1 LAIRRHLKL
10 EIELRKQILKPEVLK
25 NRLDIINKSHARSV
39 EYGIEKGMIFPK
51 RILRLEELENKINK
65 NRKLLNIASRFMV
78 TLYEFLKGSGFFI
91 ILLDNECCILK
102 ILGDED
108 VVEEALSL
116 KMVVGSYMS
125 ENSVGS
131 NAMGI
136 AIKEHAPIQISEK
149 EHFITAYQRWTCSA
163 APIHDV
169 DGNIIGLLNLTG
181 GMENVQKHTLGLI
194 VSAVKCIENQIN
206 VEYINN
212 RLLETYQYM
221 NRIVDSIYLGI
232 YMINKHG
239 ILKTINKEACSIL
252 RIKEEDIVGKKVDT
266 ILPDWINI
274 FEKIVNGNVYNNFEV
289 TLSNETTKT
298 RYNVSAN
305 PIEVDNEVTGMV
317 IVFTAIKEVIKSAN
331 KYISG
336 KAVYNFEDIIGDSKE
351 IKKVIEDAKAVS
363 SSPSTVLIQ
372 GESGTGKELLAQS
385 IHNYGDRS
393 NKTFIAINCG
403 AISKNL
409 IESELFGY
417 EEGSFTGARRG
428 GCAGKF
434 ELSSGG
440 TLFLDEIGEM
450 PLDMQVSLLR
460 VLQEGYITRVGGDK
474 IIPVDVRII
483 AATYKDLKKEVEK
496 GRFRE
501 DLFYRLSVIPIKIP
515 PLRERKGDLPILID
529 YLLKIKANKL
539 NKRLTIMSASIYEKM
554 INYNWPGNIR
564 ELENCIENIV
574 NLNGESTK
582 VFHDGEKNND
592 LNKDNLNKILNIEN
606 KRIYTLA
613 ELEKNEIIKAMNQ
626 EECNMTIIAKKLG
639 ITRATLYSKIKRYN
653 ITR

>member
-1 LAIRRHLKL
+1 M
-10 EIELRKQILKPEVLK
+10 
-25 NRLDIINKSHARSV
+25 
-39 EYGIEKGMIFPK
+39 EYGIEKGTIFPQK
-51 RILRLEELENKINK
+51 ILKLEGLKDNINK
-65 NRKLLNIASRFMV
+65 NRKLLNVASRFMV

-91 ILLDNECCILK
+91 VLLDNECCILK
-102 ILGDED
+102 IIGDED
-108 VVEEALSL
+108 VVEEALGL
-116 KMVVGSYMS
+116 NMVVGAYMS
-125 ENSVGS
+125 ENSIGTT
-131 NAMGI
+131 AMGI
-136 AIKEHAPIQISEK
+136 AIKEQNPIQISEK
-149 EHFITAYQRWTCSA
+149 EHFIAAYQRWTCSA

-169 DGNIIGLLNLTG
+169 DGTIIGLLNLTG
-181 GMENVQKHTLGLI
+181 GREKVQKHTLGLI

-221 NRIVDSIYLGI
+221 NTVVDSIYLGI
-232 YMINKHG
+232 YVINKDG

-252 RIKEEDIVGKKVDT
+252 RIKEEDIIGKKVDT

-274 FEKIVNGNVYNNFEV
+274 FEKIIKGNVYNNIEV

-305 PIEVDNEVTGMV
+305 PIEIDNEVKGLV
-317 IVFTAIKEVIKSAN
+317 VVFTAIKKVIKSVN
-331 KYISG
+331 KYSSG
-336 KAVYNFEDIIGDSKE
+336 RAIYNFEDIVGDSLE
-351 IKKVIEDAKAVS
+351 IKKVIEYAKIIS

-450 PLDMQVSLLR
+450 PLDMQVNLLR

-501 DLFYRLSVIPIKIP
+501 DLYYRLSVIPIKIP
-515 PLRERKGDLPILID
+515 SLIERKGDLPILID
-529 YLLKIKANKL
+529 HLLKIKANKL
-539 NKRLTIMSASIYEKM
+539 NKKLTIMSAGIYEKM
-554 INYNWPGNIR
+554 LNYNWPGNIR

-574 NLNGESTK
+574 NLNGESTM
-582 VFHDGEKNND
+582 VFGDDEKNKSINND
-592 LNKDNLNKILNIEN
+592 CSNKVLSVEN
-606 KRIYTLA
+606 KKIYTLA
-613 ELEKNEIIKAMNQ
+613 ELEKNEIIKAMDQN
-626 EECNMTIIAKKLG
+626 ECNMTKTAKDLG
-639 ITRATLYSKIKRYN
+639 ITRATLYSKIKKYN

>member
-1 LAIRRHLKL
+1 M
-10 EIELRKQILKPEVLK
+10 EIEIGKQILTPEVLK
-25 NRLDIINKSHARSV
+25 NQLDVIKRSHARSV
-39 EYGIEKGMIFPK
+39 DYGIEKGTIFPRK
-51 RILRLEELENKINK
+51 MLKLEGRKDNISK
-65 NRKLLNIASRFMV
+65 NRKLLNAASRFMV

-91 ILLDNECCILK
+91 VLLDNECCILK
-102 ILGDED
+102 IIGDED

-116 KMVVGSYMS
+116 NMVVGAYMS
-125 ENSVGS
+125 ESSIGTT
-131 NAMGI
+131 AMGI
-136 AIKEHAPIQISEK
+136 AIKEQNPIQISEK
-149 EHFITAYQRWTCSA
+149 EHFISAYQRWTCSA

-169 DGNIIGLLNLTG
+169 DGTIIGLLNLTG
-181 GMENVQKHTLGLI
+181 GREKVQKHTLGLI

-212 RLLETYQYM
+212 RLLETYRYM
-221 NRIVDSIYLGI
+221 NTVVDSIYLGI
-232 YMINKHG
+232 YVINKEG

-252 RIKEEDIVGKKVDT
+252 RIKEEDIIGKKVDT

-274 FEKIVNGNVYNNFEV
+274 FEKIIKGNVYNNIEV

-305 PIEVDNEVTGMV
+305 PIEIDNEVKGLV
-317 IVFTAIKEVIKSAN
+317 VVFTAIKKVIKSVN
-331 KYISG
+331 KYSSG
-336 KAVYNFEDIIGDSKE
+336 RAIYNFEDIVGDSLE
-351 IKKVIEDAKAVS
+351 IKKVIEYAKIIS

-450 PLDMQVSLLR
+450 PLDMQVNLLR

-501 DLFYRLSVIPIKIP
+501 DLYYRLSVIPIKIP
-515 PLRERKGDLPILID
+515 SLIERKGDLPILID
-529 YLLKIKANKL
+529 HLLKIKANKL
-539 NKRLTIMSASIYEKM
+539 NKKLTIMSAGIYEKM
-554 INYNWPGNIR
+554 LSYNWPGNIR

-574 NLNGESTK
+574 NLNGESTM
-582 VFHDGEKNND
+582 VFGDNEKNKSINND
-592 LNKDNLNKILNIEN
+592 CLNKVLSVEN
-606 KRIYTLA
+606 KKIYTLA
-613 ELEKNEIIKAMNQ
+613 ELERNEIIKAMDQN
-626 EECNMTIIAKKLG
+626 ECNMTKTAKDLG

>member
-1 LAIRRHLKL
+1 M
-10 EIELRKQILKPEVLK
+10 EIEIGKQILTPEVLK
-25 NRLDIINKSHARSV
+25 NQLDVIKRSHARSV
-39 EYGIEKGMIFPK
+39 DYGIQKGTIFPQK
-51 RILRLEELENKINK
+51 MLKIEGRKDNISK
-65 NRKLLNIASRFMV
+65 NRKLLNAASRFMV

-91 ILLDNECCILK
+91 VLLDNECCILK
-102 ILGDED
+102 IIGDED

-116 KMVVGSYMS
+116 NMVVGAYMS
-125 ENSVGS
+125 ENSIGTT
-131 NAMGI
+131 AMGI
-136 AIKEHAPIQISEK
+136 AIKEQNPIQISEK
-149 EHFITAYQRWTCSA
+149 EHFIVAYQRWTCSA

-169 DGNIIGLLNLTG
+169 DGTIIGLLNLTG
-181 GMENVQKHTLGLI
+181 GREKVQKHTLGLI

-221 NRIVDSIYLGI
+221 NTVVDSIYLGI
-232 YMINKHG
+232 YVINKDG

-252 RIKEEDIVGKKVDT
+252 RIKEEDIIGKKVDT

-274 FEKIVNGNVYNNFEV
+274 FEKIIKGNVYNNIEV

-305 PIEVDNEVTGMV
+305 PIEIDNEVKGLV
-317 IVFTAIKEVIKSAN
+317 IVFTAIKKVIKSVN
-331 KYISG
+331 KYSSG
-336 KAVYNFEDIIGDSKE
+336 RAIYNFEDIVGDSLE
-351 IKKVIEDAKAVS
+351 IKKVIEYAKIIS

-450 PLDMQVSLLR
+450 PLDMQVNLLR

-501 DLFYRLSVIPIKIP
+501 DLYYRLSVIPIKIP
-515 PLRERKGDLPILID
+515 SLRERKGDLPILID
-529 YLLKIKANKL
+529 HLLKIKANKL
-539 NKRLTIMSASIYEKM
+539 NKKLTIMSAGIYEKM
-554 INYNWPGNIR
+554 LNYNWPGNIR

-574 NLNGESTK
+574 NLNGESTM
-582 VFHDGEKNND
+582 VFGDDEKNKSISKD
-592 LNKDNLNKILNIEN
+592 YSNKVLSVEDK
-606 KRIYTLA
+606 KIYTLA
-613 ELEKNEIIKAMNQ
+613 ELERNEIIKAMDHNG
-626 EECNMTIIAKKLG
+626 CNMTKTAKDLG

>member
-1 LAIRRHLKL
+1 M
-10 EIELRKQILKPEVLK
+10 EIEIGKEILTPEVLK
-25 NRLDIINKSHARSV
+25 NQLDVIKRSHARSV
-39 EYGIEKGMIFPK
+39 DYGIEKGTIFPQK
-51 RILRLEELENKINK
+51 MLKVEGCKDNISK
-65 NRKLLNIASRFMV
+65 NRKLLNAASRFMV

-91 ILLDNECCILK
+91 VLLDNECCILK
-102 ILGDED
+102 IIGDED

-116 KMVVGSYMS
+116 NMVVGAYMS
-125 ENSVGS
+125 ESSIGTT
-131 NAMGI
+131 AMGI
-136 AIKEHAPIQISEK
+136 AIKEQNPIQISEK
-149 EHFITAYQRWTCSA
+149 EHFIAAYQRWTCSA

-169 DGNIIGLLNLTG
+169 DGTIIGLLNLTG
-181 GMENVQKHTLGLI
+181 GREKVQKHTLGLI

-212 RLLETYQYM
+212 RLLETYRYM
-221 NRIVDSIYLGI
+221 NTVVDSIYLGI
-232 YMINKHG
+232 YVINKEG

-252 RIKEEDIVGKKVDT
+252 RIKEEDIIGKKVDT

-274 FEKIVNGNVYNNFEV
+274 FEKIIKGNVYNNIEV

-305 PIEVDNEVTGMV
+305 PIEIDNEVKGLV
-317 IVFTAIKEVIKSAN
+317 VVFTAIKKVIKSVN
-331 KYISG
+331 KYSSG
-336 KAVYNFEDIIGDSKE
+336 RAIYNFEDIVGDSLE
-351 IKKVIEDAKAVS
+351 IKKVIEYAKIIS

-450 PLDMQVSLLR
+450 PLDMQVNLLR

-501 DLFYRLSVIPIKIP
+501 DLYYRLSVIPIKIP
-515 PLRERKGDLPILID
+515 SLIERKGDLPILID
-529 YLLKIKANKL
+529 HLLKIKANKL
-539 NKRLTIMSASIYEKM
+539 NKKLTIMSAGIYEKM
-554 INYNWPGNIR
+554 LNYNWPGNIR

-574 NLNGESTK
+574 NLNGESTM
-582 VFHDGEKNND
+582 VFGHDEKNKSINND
-592 LNKDNLNKILNIEN
+592 CLNKVLSVEN
-606 KRIYTLA
+606 KKIYTLA
-613 ELEKNEIIKAMNQ
+613 ELERNEIIKAMDQN
-626 EECNMTIIAKKLG
+626 ECNMTKTAKDLG

>member
-1 LAIRRHLKL
+1 MLKL
-10 EIELRKQILKPEVLK
+10 EGRKDNI
-25 NRLDIINKSHARSV
+25 S
-39 EYGIEKGMIFPK
+39 
-51 RILRLEELENKINK
+51 K
-65 NRKLLNIASRFMV
+65 NRKLLNAASRFMV

-91 ILLDNECCILK
+91 VLLDNECRILK
-102 ILGDED
+102 IIGDED

-116 KMVVGSYMS
+116 NMVVGAYMS
-125 ENSVGS
+125 ESSIGTT
-131 NAMGI
+131 AMGI
-136 AIKEHAPIQISEK
+136 AIKEQNPIQISEK
-149 EHFITAYQRWTCSA
+149 EHFIAAYQRWTCSA

-169 DGNIIGLLNLTG
+169 DGTIIGLLNLTG
-181 GMENVQKHTLGLI
+181 GREKVQKHTLGLI

-212 RLLETYQYM
+212 RLLETYRYM
-221 NRIVDSIYLGI
+221 NTVVDSIYLGI
-232 YMINKHG
+232 YVINKEG

-252 RIKEEDIVGKKVDT
+252 RIKEEEIIGKKVDT

-274 FEKIVNGNVYNNFEV
+274 FEKIIKGNVYNNIEV

-305 PIEVDNEVTGMV
+305 PIEIDNEVKGLV
-317 IVFTAIKEVIKSAN
+317 VVFTAIKKVIKSVN
-331 KYISG
+331 KYSSG
-336 KAVYNFEDIIGDSKE
+336 RAIYNFEDIVGDSLE
-351 IKKVIEDAKAVS
+351 IKKVIEYAKIIS

-450 PLDMQVSLLR
+450 PLDMQVNLLR

-501 DLFYRLSVIPIKIP
+501 DLYYRLSVIPIKIP
-515 PLRERKGDLPILID
+515 SLIERKGDLPILID
-529 YLLKIKANKL
+529 HLLKIKANKL
-539 NKRLTIMSASIYEKM
+539 NKKLTIMSAGIYEKM
-554 INYNWPGNIR
+554 LNYNWPGNIR

-574 NLNGESTK
+574 NLNGESTM
-582 VFHDGEKNND
+582 VFGDDEKNKSINND
-592 LNKDNLNKILNIEN
+592 CLNKVLSLEN
-606 KRIYTLA
+606 KKIYTLA
-613 ELEKNEIIKAMNQ
+613 ELEKNEIIKAMDQN
-626 EECNMTIIAKKLG
+626 ECNMTKTAKDLG

>member
-1 LAIRRHLKL
+1 MLKL
-10 EIELRKQILKPEVLK
+10 EGRKDNI
-25 NRLDIINKSHARSV
+25 S
-39 EYGIEKGMIFPK
+39 
-51 RILRLEELENKINK
+51 K
-65 NRKLLNIASRFMV
+65 NRKLLNAASRFMV

-91 ILLDNECCILK
+91 VLLDNECCILK
-102 ILGDED
+102 IIGDED

-116 KMVVGSYMS
+116 NMVVGAYMS
-125 ENSVGS
+125 ESSIGTT
-131 NAMGI
+131 AMGI
-136 AIKEHAPIQISEK
+136 AIKEQNPIQISEK
-149 EHFITAYQRWTCSA
+149 EHFIAAYQRWTCSA

-169 DGNIIGLLNLTG
+169 DGTIIGLLNLTG
-181 GMENVQKHTLGLI
+181 GREKVQKHTLGLI

-212 RLLETYQYM
+212 RLLETYRYM
-221 NRIVDSIYLGI
+221 NTVVDSIYLGI
-232 YMINKHG
+232 YVINKEG

-252 RIKEEDIVGKKVDT
+252 RIKEEDIIGKKVDT

-274 FEKIVNGNVYNNFEV
+274 FEKIIKGNVYNNIEV

-305 PIEVDNEVTGMV
+305 PIEIDNEVKGLV
-317 IVFTAIKEVIKSAN
+317 VVFTAIKKVIKSVN
-331 KYISG
+331 KYSSG
-336 KAVYNFEDIIGDSKE
+336 RAIYNFEDIVGDSLE
-351 IKKVIEDAKAVS
+351 IKKVIEYAKIIS

-450 PLDMQVSLLR
+450 PLDMQVNLLR

-501 DLFYRLSVIPIKIP
+501 DLYYRLSVIPIKIP
-515 PLRERKGDLPILID
+515 SLIERKGDLPILID
-529 YLLKIKANKL
+529 HLLKIKANKL
-539 NKRLTIMSASIYEKM
+539 NKKLTIMSAGIYEKM
-554 INYNWPGNIR
+554 LNYNWPGNIR

-574 NLNGESTK
+574 NLNGESTM
-582 VFHDGEKNND
+582 VFGDVEKNKSINND
-592 LNKDNLNKILNIEN
+592 CLNKVLSVEN
-606 KRIYTLA
+606 KKIYTLA
-613 ELEKNEIIKAMNQ
+613 ELEKNEIIKAMDQN
-626 EECNMTIIAKKLG
+626 ECNMTKTAKDLG

>member
-1 LAIRRHLKL
+1 M
-10 EIELRKQILKPEVLK
+10 EIEIGRQILTPEVLK
-25 NRLDIINKSHARSV
+25 NQLDIIKRSHARSV
-39 EYGIEKGMIFPK
+39 DYGIEKGTVFPQK
-51 RILRLEELENKINK
+51 MLKLEGRKDNINK
-65 NRKLLNIASRFMV
+65 NRKLLNVASRFMV

-91 ILLDNECCILK
+91 VLLDNECCILK
-102 ILGDED
+102 IIGDED

-116 KMVVGSYMS
+116 NMVVGAYMS
-125 ENSVGS
+125 ENSIGTT
-131 NAMGI
+131 AMGI
-136 AIKEHAPIQISEK
+136 AIKEQNPIQISEK
-149 EHFITAYQRWTCSA
+149 EHFIVAYQRWTCSA

-169 DGNIIGLLNLTG
+169 DGTIIGLLNLTG
-181 GMENVQKHTLGLI
+181 GREKVQKHTLGLI

-221 NRIVDSIYLGI
+221 NTVVDSIYLGI
-232 YMINKHG
+232 YVINKDG

-252 RIKEEDIVGKKVDT
+252 RIKEEDIIGKKVDT

-274 FEKIVNGNVYNNFEV
+274 FEKIIKGNVYNNIEV
-289 TLSNETTKT
+289 TLSNEITKT

-305 PIEVDNEVTGMV
+305 PIEIDNEVKGLV
-317 IVFTAIKEVIKSAN
+317 IVFTAIKKVIKSAN
-331 KYISG
+331 KYSSG
-336 KAVYNFEDIIGDSKE
+336 RAVYNFEDIVGDSPE
-351 IKKVIEDAKAVS
+351 IKKVIEYAKIIS

-385 IHNYGDRS
+385 IHNYGDRR

-450 PLDMQVSLLR
+450 PLDMQVNLLR

-501 DLFYRLSVIPIKIP
+501 DLYYRLSVIPIKIP
-515 PLRERKGDLPILID
+515 SLIERKGDLPILID
-529 YLLKIKANKL
+529 HLLKIKANKL
-539 NKRLTIMSASIYEKM
+539 NKKLTIMSAGIYEKM
-554 INYNWPGNIR
+554 LNYNWPGNIR

-574 NLNGESTK
+574 NLNGESTM
-582 VFHDGEKNND
+582 VFGDDEKD
-592 LNKDNLNKILNIEN
+592 KSINKDYSNKVLSVEN
-606 KRIYTLA
+606 EKIYTLA
-613 ELEKNEIIKAMNQ
+613 ELEKNEIIKAMDQN
-626 EECNMTIIAKKLG
+626 ECNMTKTAKDLG
-639 ITRATLYSKIKRYN
+639 ITRATLYSKIKKYN

>member
-1 LAIRRHLKL
+1 MLKL
-10 EIELRKQILKPEVLK
+10 EGRKD
-25 NRLDIINKSHARSV
+25 N
-39 EYGIEKGMIFPK
+39 
-51 RILRLEELENKINK
+51 INK
-65 NRKLLNIASRFMV
+65 NRKLLNAASRFMV

-91 ILLDNECCILK
+91 VLLDNECCILK
-102 ILGDED
+102 IIGDED
-108 VVEEALSL
+108 VVEEAQSL
-116 KMVVGSYMS
+116 NMVVGAYMS
-125 ENSVGS
+125 ENSIGTT
-131 NAMGI
+131 AMGI
-136 AIKEHAPIQISEK
+136 AIKEQNPIQISEK
-149 EHFITAYQRWTCSA
+149 EHFIVAYQRWTCSA

-169 DGNIIGLLNLTG
+169 DGTIIGLLNLTG
-181 GMENVQKHTLGLI
+181 GREKVQKHTLGLI

-221 NRIVDSIYLGI
+221 NTVVDSIYLGI
-232 YMINKHG
+232 YVINKDG

-252 RIKEEDIVGKKVDT
+252 RIKEEDIIGKKVDT

-274 FEKIVNGNVYNNFEV
+274 FEKIIKGNVYNNIEV

-305 PIEVDNEVTGMV
+305 PIEIDNEVKGLV
-317 IVFTAIKEVIKSAN
+317 VVFTAIKKVIKPVN
-331 KYISG
+331 KYSSG
-336 KAVYNFEDIIGDSKE
+336 RAVYNFEDIVGDSPE
-351 IKKVIEDAKAVS
+351 IKKVIEYAKIIS

-450 PLDMQVSLLR
+450 PLDMQVNLLR

-501 DLFYRLSVIPIKIP
+501 DLYYRLSVIPIKIP
-515 PLRERKGDLPILID
+515 SLRERKGDLPILID
-529 YLLKIKANKL
+529 HLLKIKANKL
-539 NKRLTIMSASIYEKM
+539 NKKLTIMSAGIYEKM
-554 INYNWPGNIR
+554 LNYNWPGNIR

-574 NLNGESTK
+574 NLNGESTM
-582 VFHDGEKNND
+582 VFGDDEKNKSI
-592 LNKDNLNKILNIEN
+592 NKDYSNKVLSVEN
-606 KRIYTLA
+606 EKIYTLA
-613 ELEKNEIIKAMNQ
+613 ELERNEIIKAMDQN
-626 EECNMTIIAKKLG
+626 EYNITKTAKDLG

>member
-1 LAIRRHLKL
+1 M
-10 EIELRKQILKPEVLK
+10 EIEIGKQILTPEVLK
-25 NRLDIINKSHARSV
+25 NQLDVIKRSHARSV
-39 EYGIEKGMIFPK
+39 EYGIEKGTIFPQK
-51 RILRLEELENKINK
+51 ILKLEGLKDNINK
-65 NRKLLNIASRFMV
+65 NRKLLNVASRFMV

-91 ILLDNECCILK
+91 VLLDNECCILK
-102 ILGDED
+102 IIGDED
-108 VVEEALSL
+108 VVEEALGL
-116 KMVVGSYMS
+116 NMVVGAYMS
-125 ENSVGS
+125 ENSIGTT
-131 NAMGI
+131 AMGI
-136 AIKEHAPIQISEK
+136 AIKEQNPIQISEK
-149 EHFITAYQRWTCSA
+149 EHFIAAYQRWTCSA

-169 DGNIIGLLNLTG
+169 DGTIIGLLNLTG
-181 GMENVQKHTLGLI
+181 GREKVQKHTLGLI

-221 NRIVDSIYLGI
+221 NTVVDSIYLGI
-232 YMINKHG
+232 YVINKDG

-252 RIKEEDIVGKKVDT
+252 RIKEEDIIGKKVDT

-274 FEKIVNGNVYNNFEV
+274 FEKIIKGNVYNNIEV

-305 PIEVDNEVTGMV
+305 PIEIDNEVKGLV
-317 IVFTAIKEVIKSAN
+317 VVFTAIKKVIKSAN
-331 KYISG
+331 KYSSG
-336 KAVYNFEDIIGDSKE
+336 RAVYNFEDIVGDSYE
-351 IKKVIEDAKAVS
+351 IKKVIEYAKIIS

-450 PLDMQVSLLR
+450 PLDMQVNLLR

-501 DLFYRLSVIPIKIP
+501 DLYYRLSVIPIKIP
-515 PLRERKGDLPILID
+515 SLRERKGDLPILID
-529 YLLKIKANKL
+529 HLLKIKANKL
-539 NKRLTIMSASIYEKM
+539 NKKLTIMSAGIYEKM
-554 INYNWPGNIR
+554 LNYNWPGNIR

-574 NLNGESTK
+574 NLNGESTT
-582 VFHDGEKNND
+582 VFGDDEKNKSI
-592 LNKDNLNKILNIEN
+592 NKDYSNKILSVEN
-606 KRIYTLA
+606 EKIYTLA
-613 ELEKNEIIKAMNQ
+613 ELEKNEIIKAMDQN
-626 EECNMTIIAKKLG
+626 ECNMTKTAKDLG
-639 ITRATLYSKIKRYN
+639 ITRATLYSKIKKYN

>member
-1 LAIRRHLKL
+1 M
-10 EIELRKQILKPEVLK
+10 EIEIGKEILTPEVLK
-25 NRLDIINKSHARSV
+25 NQLDVIKRSHARSV
-39 EYGIEKGMIFPK
+39 EYGIEKGTIFPRK
-51 RILRLEELENKINK
+51 MLKLEGRKENISK
-65 NRKLLNIASRFMV
+65 NRKLLNAASRFMV

-91 ILLDNECCILK
+91 VLLDNECCILK
-102 ILGDED
+102 IIGDED

-116 KMVVGSYMS
+116 NMVVGAYMS
-125 ENSVGS
+125 ESSIGTT
-131 NAMGI
+131 AMGI
-136 AIKEHAPIQISEK
+136 AIKEQNPIQISEK
-149 EHFITAYQRWTCSA
+149 EHFIAAYQRWTCSA

-169 DGNIIGLLNLTG
+169 DGTIIGLLNLTG
-181 GMENVQKHTLGLI
+181 GREKVQKHTLGLI

-212 RLLETYQYM
+212 RLLETYRYM
-221 NRIVDSIYLGI
+221 NTVVDSIYLGI
-232 YMINKHG
+232 YVINKDG

-252 RIKEEDIVGKKVDT
+252 RIKEEDIIGKKVDT

-274 FEKIVNGNVYNNFEV
+274 FEKIIKGNVYNNIEV

-305 PIEVDNEVTGMV
+305 PIEIDNEVKGLV
-317 IVFTAIKEVIKSAN
+317 VVFTAIKKVIKSVN
-331 KYISG
+331 KYSSG
-336 KAVYNFEDIIGDSKE
+336 RAIYNFEDIVGDSLE
-351 IKKVIEDAKAVS
+351 IKKVIEYAKIIS

-450 PLDMQVSLLR
+450 PLDMQVNLLR

-501 DLFYRLSVIPIKIP
+501 DLYYRLSVIPIKIP
-515 PLRERKGDLPILID
+515 SLIERKGDLPILID
-529 YLLKIKANKL
+529 HLLKIKANKL
-539 NKRLTIMSASIYEKM
+539 NKKLTIMSAGIYEKM
-554 INYNWPGNIR
+554 LNYNWPGNIR

-574 NLNGESTK
+574 NLNGESTM
-582 VFHDGEKNND
+582 VFGDDEKNKSINND
-592 LNKDNLNKILNIEN
+592 CLNKVLSVEN
-606 KRIYTLA
+606 KKIYTLA
-613 ELEKNEIIKAMNQ
+613 ELEKNEIIKAMDQN
-626 EECNMTIIAKKLG
+626 ECNMTKTAKDLG

>member
-1 LAIRRHLKL
+1 MLKL
-10 EIELRKQILKPEVLK
+10 EGRKD
-25 NRLDIINKSHARSV
+25 N
-39 EYGIEKGMIFPK
+39 
-51 RILRLEELENKINK
+51 INK
-65 NRKLLNIASRFMV
+65 NRKLLNVASRFMV

-91 ILLDNECCILK
+91 VLLDNECCILK
-102 ILGDED
+102 IIGDED

-116 KMVVGSYMS
+116 NMVVGAYMS
-125 ENSVGS
+125 ENSIGTT
-131 NAMGI
+131 AMGI
-136 AIKEHAPIQISEK
+136 AIKEQNPIQISEK
-149 EHFITAYQRWTCSA
+149 EHFIVAYQRWTCSA

-169 DGNIIGLLNLTG
+169 DGTIIGLLNLTG
-181 GMENVQKHTLGLI
+181 GREKVQKHTLGLI

-221 NRIVDSIYLGI
+221 NTVVDSIYLGI
-232 YMINKHG
+232 YVINKDG

-252 RIKEEDIVGKKVDT
+252 RIKEEDIIGKKVDT

-274 FEKIVNGNVYNNFEV
+274 FEKIIKGNVYNNIEV
-289 TLSNETTKT
+289 TLSNEITKT

-305 PIEVDNEVTGMV
+305 PIEIDNEVKGLV
-317 IVFTAIKEVIKSAN
+317 IVFTAIKKVIKSAN
-331 KYISG
+331 KYSSG
-336 KAVYNFEDIIGDSKE
+336 RAVYNFEDIVGDSPE
-351 IKKVIEDAKAVS
+351 IKKVIEYAKIIS

-385 IHNYGDRS
+385 IHNYGDRR

-450 PLDMQVSLLR
+450 PLDMQVNLLR

-501 DLFYRLSVIPIKIP
+501 DLYYRLSVIPIKIP
-515 PLRERKGDLPILID
+515 SLIERKGDLPILID
-529 YLLKIKANKL
+529 HLLKIKANKL
-539 NKRLTIMSASIYEKM
+539 NKKLTIMSAGIYEKM
-554 INYNWPGNIR
+554 LNYNWPGNIR

-574 NLNGESTK
+574 NLNGESTM
-582 VFHDGEKNND
+582 VFGDDEKD
-592 LNKDNLNKILNIEN
+592 KSINKDYSNKVLSVEN
-606 KRIYTLA
+606 EKIYTLA
-613 ELEKNEIIKAMNQ
+613 ELEKNEIIKAMDQN
-626 EECNMTIIAKKLG
+626 ECNMTKTAKDLG
-639 ITRATLYSKIKRYN
+639 ITRATLYSKIKKYN

>member
-1 LAIRRHLKL
+1 M
-10 EIELRKQILKPEVLK
+10 EIEIGKQILTPEVL
-25 NRLDIINKSHARSV
+25 NNQLDVIKRSHARSV
-39 EYGIEKGMIFPK
+39 EYGIEKGTIFPRK
-51 RILRLEELENKINK
+51 MLKLEGRKDNINK
-65 NRKLLNIASRFMV
+65 NRKLLNVASRFMV

-91 ILLDNECCILK
+91 VLLDNECCILK
-102 ILGDED
+102 IIGDED

-116 KMVVGSYMS
+116 NMVVGAYMS
-125 ENSVGS
+125 ENSIGTT
-131 NAMGI
+131 AMGI
-136 AIKEHAPIQISEK
+136 AIKEQNPIQISEK
-149 EHFITAYQRWTCSA
+149 EHFIAAYQRWTCSA

-169 DGNIIGLLNLTG
+169 DGTIIGLLNLTG
-181 GMENVQKHTLGLI
+181 GREKVQKHTLGLI

-221 NRIVDSIYLGI
+221 NTVVDSIYLGI
-232 YMINKHG
+232 YVINKDG

-252 RIKEEDIVGKKVDT
+252 RIKEEDIIGKKVDT

-274 FEKIVNGNVYNNFEV
+274 FEKIIKGNVYNNIEV

-305 PIEVDNEVTGMV
+305 PIEIDNEVKGLV
-317 IVFTAIKEVIKSAN
+317 VVFTAIKKVIKPVN
-331 KYISG
+331 KYSSG
-336 KAVYNFEDIIGDSKE
+336 RAIYNFEDIVGDSLE
-351 IKKVIEDAKAVS
+351 IKKVIEYAKIIS

-450 PLDMQVSLLR
+450 PIDMQVNLLR
-460 VLQEGYITRVGGDK
+460 VLQEGYITRVGGDR

-501 DLFYRLSVIPIKIP
+501 DLYYRLSVIPIKIP
-515 PLRERKGDLPILID
+515 SLRERKGDLPILID
-529 YLLKIKANKL
+529 HLLKIKANKL
-539 NKRLTIMSASIYEKM
+539 NKKLTIMSAGIYEKM
-554 INYNWPGNIR
+554 LNYNWPGNIR

-574 NLNGESTK
+574 NLNGESTM
-582 VFHDGEKNND
+582 VFGDDEKNKSI
-592 LNKDNLNKILNIEN
+592 NKDYSNKVLSVEN
-606 KRIYTLA
+606 KKIYTLA
-613 ELEKNEIIKAMNQ
+613 ELEKNEIIKAMDQN
-626 EECNMTIIAKKLG
+626 ECNMTKTAKDLG
-639 ITRATLYSKIKRYN
+639 ITRATLYSKIKKYN

>member
-1 LAIRRHLKL
+1 M
-10 EIELRKQILKPEVLK
+10 EIEIGKQILTPEVLK
-25 NRLDIINKSHARSV
+25 NQLDIIKRSHARSV
-39 EYGIEKGMIFPK
+39 DYGIEKGTIFPRK
-51 RILRLEELENKINK
+51 MLKLEGRKDNINK
-65 NRKLLNIASRFMV
+65 NRKLLNVASRFMV

-91 ILLDNECCILK
+91 VLLDNECCILK
-102 ILGDED
+102 IIGDED
-108 VVEEALSL
+108 VVEEAQSL
-116 KMVVGSYMS
+116 NMVVGAYMS
-125 ENSVGS
+125 ENSIGTT
-131 NAMGI
+131 AMGI
-136 AIKEHAPIQISEK
+136 AIKEQNPIQISEK
-149 EHFITAYQRWTCSA
+149 EHFIVAYQRWTCSA

-169 DGNIIGLLNLTG
+169 DGTIIGLLNLTG
-181 GMENVQKHTLGLI
+181 GREKVQKHTLGLI

-221 NRIVDSIYLGI
+221 NTVVDSIYLGI
-232 YMINKHG
+232 YVINKDG

-252 RIKEEDIVGKKVDT
+252 RIKEEDIIGKKVDT

-274 FEKIVNGNVYNNFEV
+274 FEKIIKGNVYNNIEV

-305 PIEVDNEVTGMV
+305 PIEIDNEVKGLV
-317 IVFTAIKEVIKSAN
+317 VVFTAIKKVIKSAN
-331 KYISG
+331 KYSSG
-336 KAVYNFEDIIGDSKE
+336 RAVYNFEDIVGDSHE
-351 IKKVIEDAKAVS
+351 IKKVIEYAKIIS

-450 PLDMQVSLLR
+450 PLDMQVNLLR

-501 DLFYRLSVIPIKIP
+501 DLYYRLSVIPIKIP
-515 PLRERKGDLPILID
+515 SLIERKGDLPILID
-529 YLLKIKANKL
+529 HLLKIKANKL
-539 NKRLTIMSASIYEKM
+539 NKKLTIMSAGIYEKM
-554 INYNWPGNIR
+554 LNYNWPGNIR

-574 NLNGESTK
+574 NLNGESTM
-582 VFHDGEKNND
+582 VFGDDEKNKSI
-592 LNKDNLNKILNIEN
+592 NKDYSNKILSVEN
-606 KRIYTLA
+606 EKIYTLA
-613 ELEKNEIIKAMNQ
+613 ELERNEIIKAMDHN
-626 EECNMTIIAKKLG
+626 ECNMTKTAKDLG

>member
-1 LAIRRHLKL
+1 M
-10 EIELRKQILKPEVLK
+10 EIELRKQISTPEVLNSKLDIIKKSHERSVDYGIDKSTIFPKKILKPEELK
-25 NRLDIINKSHARSV
+25 
-39 EYGIEKGMIFPK
+39 
-51 RILRLEELENKINK
+51 NKINK
-65 NRKLLNIASRFMV
+65 NEKLLNVASRFMV

-91 ILLDNECCILK
+91 VLLDNECCILK
-102 ILGDED
+102 ILGDKD
-108 VVEEALSL
+108 VVKEALSL
-116 KMVVGSYMS
+116 NMVVGACMS
-125 ENSVGS
+125 ENSIGT
-131 NAMGI
+131 NAMGV
-136 AIKEHAPIQISEK
+136 AIKEHNPIQISEK

-169 DGNIIGLLNLTG
+169 DGTIIGLLNLTG
-181 GMENVQKHTLGLI
+181 GREKVQKHTLGLI

-221 NRIVDSIYLGI
+221 NTVVDSIYLGI
-232 YMINKHG
+232 YVINKDG

-252 RIKEEDIVGKKVDT
+252 RIKEEDIIGKKVDT

-274 FEKIVNGNVYNNFEV
+274 FEKIIKGNVYNNIEV

-298 RYNVSAN
+298 KYNVSAN
-305 PIEVDNEVTGMV
+305 PIEIDNEVKGMV
-317 IVFTAIKEVIKSAN
+317 VVFTAIKKVIKPVN
-331 KYISG
+331 KYSSG
-336 KAVYNFEDIIGDSKE
+336 RAVYNFEDIVGNNPE
-351 IKKVIEDAKAVS
+351 IKKVIDYAKIIS

-385 IHNYGDRS
+385 IHNYGERS

-417 EEGSFTGARRG
+417 EDGSFTGARRG

-450 PLDMQVSLLR
+450 PLDMQVNLLR

-529 YLLKIKANKL
+529 HLLKIKANKL
-539 NKRLTIMSASIYEKM
+539 NKKLTIMSAGIYEKM
-554 INYNWPGNIR
+554 LNYNWPGNIR

-574 NLNGESTK
+574 NLNGESTM
-582 VFHDGEKNND
+582 VFDYDEKNNTISKD
-592 LNKDNLNKILNIEN
+592 DSNKALSIEN
-606 KRIYTLA
+606 KKIYTLA

-626 EECNMTIIAKKLG
+626 NEQNMTRIARDLG

>member
-1 LAIRRHLKL
+1 MLKL
-10 EIELRKQILKPEVLK
+10 EGRKD
-25 NRLDIINKSHARSV
+25 N
-39 EYGIEKGMIFPK
+39 
-51 RILRLEELENKINK
+51 INK
-65 NRKLLNIASRFMV
+65 NRKLLNVASRFMV

-91 ILLDNECCILK
+91 VLLDNECCILK
-102 ILGDED
+102 IIGDED

-116 KMVVGSYMS
+116 NMVVGAYMS
-125 ENSVGS
+125 ENSIGTT
-131 NAMGI
+131 AMGI
-136 AIKEHAPIQISEK
+136 AIKEQNPIQISEK
-149 EHFITAYQRWTCSA
+149 EHFIAAYQRWTCSA

-169 DGNIIGLLNLTG
+169 DGTIIGLLNLTG
-181 GMENVQKHTLGLI
+181 GREKVQKHTLGLI

-221 NRIVDSIYLGI
+221 NTVVDSIYLGI
-232 YMINKHG
+232 YVINKDG

-252 RIKEEDIVGKKVDT
+252 RIKEEDIIGKKVDT

-274 FEKIVNGNVYNNFEV
+274 FEKIIKGNVYNNIEV

-305 PIEVDNEVTGMV
+305 PIEIDNEVKGLV
-317 IVFTAIKEVIKSAN
+317 VVFTAIKKVIKPVN
-331 KYISG
+331 KYSSG
-336 KAVYNFEDIIGDSKE
+336 RAIYNFEDIVGDSLE
-351 IKKVIEDAKAVS
+351 IKKVIEYAKIIS

-450 PLDMQVSLLR
+450 PIDMQVNLLR
-460 VLQEGYITRVGGDK
+460 VLQEGYITRVGGDR

-501 DLFYRLSVIPIKIP
+501 DLYYRLSVIPIKIP
-515 PLRERKGDLPILID
+515 SLRERKGDLPILID
-529 YLLKIKANKL
+529 HLLKIKANKL
-539 NKRLTIMSASIYEKM
+539 NKKLTIMSAGIYEKM
-554 INYNWPGNIR
+554 LNYNWPGNIR

-574 NLNGESTK
+574 NLNGESTM
-582 VFHDGEKNND
+582 VFGDDEKNKSI
-592 LNKDNLNKILNIEN
+592 NKDYSNKVLSVEN
-606 KRIYTLA
+606 KKIYTLA
-613 ELEKNEIIKAMNQ
+613 ELEKNEIIKAMDQN
-626 EECNMTIIAKKLG
+626 ECNMTKTAKDLG
-639 ITRATLYSKIKRYN
+639 ITRATLYSKIKKYN

>member
-1 LAIRRHLKL
+1 M
-10 EIELRKQILKPEVLK
+10 EIEIGKQILTPEVLK
-25 NRLDIINKSHARSV
+25 NQLDVIKRSHARSV
-39 EYGIEKGMIFPK
+39 DYGIEKGTIFPRK
-51 RILRLEELENKINK
+51 MLKLEGRKDNISK
-65 NRKLLNIASRFMV
+65 NRKLLNAASRFMV

-91 ILLDNECCILK
+91 VLLDNECCILK
-102 ILGDED
+102 IIGDED

-116 KMVVGSYMS
+116 NMVVGAYMS
-125 ENSVGS
+125 ESSIGTT
-131 NAMGI
+131 AMGI
-136 AIKEHAPIQISEK
+136 AIKEQNPIQISEK
-149 EHFITAYQRWTCSA
+149 EHFIAAYQRWTCSA

-169 DGNIIGLLNLTG
+169 DGTIIGLLNLTG
-181 GMENVQKHTLGLI
+181 GREKVQKHTLGLI

-212 RLLETYQYM
+212 RLLETYRYM
-221 NRIVDSIYLGI
+221 NTVVDSIYLGI
-232 YMINKHG
+232 YVINKEG

-252 RIKEEDIVGKKVDT
+252 RIKEEDIIGKKVDT

-274 FEKIVNGNVYNNFEV
+274 FEKIIKGNVYNNIEV

-305 PIEVDNEVTGMV
+305 PIEIDNEVKGLV
-317 IVFTAIKEVIKSAN
+317 VVFTAIKKVIKSVN
-331 KYISG
+331 KYSSG
-336 KAVYNFEDIIGDSKE
+336 RAIYNFEDIVGDSLE
-351 IKKVIEDAKAVS
+351 IKKVIEYAKIIS

-450 PLDMQVSLLR
+450 PLDMQVNLLR

-501 DLFYRLSVIPIKIP
+501 DLYYRLSVIPIKIP
-515 PLRERKGDLPILID
+515 SLIERKGDLPILID
-529 YLLKIKANKL
+529 HLLKIKANKL
-539 NKRLTIMSASIYEKM
+539 NKKLTIMSAGIYEKM
-554 INYNWPGNIR
+554 LNYNWPGNIR

-574 NLNGESTK
+574 NLNGESTM
-582 VFHDGEKNND
+582 VFGDDEKNKSINND
-592 LNKDNLNKILNIEN
+592 CLNKVLSLEN
-606 KRIYTLA
+606 KKIYTLA
-613 ELEKNEIIKAMNQ
+613 ELEKNEIIKAMDQN
-626 EECNMTIIAKKLG
+626 ECNMTKTAKDLG

>member
-1 LAIRRHLKL
+1 MLKL
-10 EIELRKQILKPEVLK
+10 EGRKDNI
-25 NRLDIINKSHARSV
+25 S
-39 EYGIEKGMIFPK
+39 
-51 RILRLEELENKINK
+51 K
-65 NRKLLNIASRFMV
+65 NRKLLNAASRFMV

-91 ILLDNECCILK
+91 VLLDNECCILK
-102 ILGDED
+102 IIGDED

-116 KMVVGSYMS
+116 NMVVGAYMS
-125 ENSVGS
+125 ESSIGTT
-131 NAMGI
+131 AMGI
-136 AIKEHAPIQISEK
+136 AIKEQNPIQISEK
-149 EHFITAYQRWTCSA
+149 EHFIAAYQRWTCSA

-169 DGNIIGLLNLTG
+169 DGTIIGLLNLTG
-181 GMENVQKHTLGLI
+181 GREKVQKHTLGLI

-212 RLLETYQYM
+212 RLLETYRYM
-221 NRIVDSIYLGI
+221 NTVVDSIYLGI
-232 YMINKHG
+232 YVINKEG

-252 RIKEEDIVGKKVDT
+252 RIKEEDIIGKKVDT

-274 FEKIVNGNVYNNFEV
+274 FEKIIKGNVYNNIEV

-305 PIEVDNEVTGMV
+305 PIEIDNEVKGLV
-317 IVFTAIKEVIKSAN
+317 VVFTAIKKVIKSVN
-331 KYISG
+331 KYSSG
-336 KAVYNFEDIIGDSKE
+336 RAIYNFEDIVGDSLE
-351 IKKVIEDAKAVS
+351 IKKVIEYAKIIS

-450 PLDMQVSLLR
+450 PLDMQVNLLR

-501 DLFYRLSVIPIKIP
+501 DLYYRLSVIPIKIP
-515 PLRERKGDLPILID
+515 SLIERKGDLPILID
-529 YLLKIKANKL
+529 HLLKIKANKL
-539 NKRLTIMSASIYEKM
+539 NKKLTIMSAGIYEKM
-554 INYNWPGNIR
+554 LNYNWPGNIR

-574 NLNGESTK
+574 NLNGESTM
-582 VFHDGEKNND
+582 VFGDDEKNKSINND
-592 LNKDNLNKILNIEN
+592 SSNKVLSVEDK
-606 KRIYTLA
+606 KIYTLA
-613 ELEKNEIIKAMNQ
+613 ELERNEIIKAMDQN
-626 EECNMTIIAKKLG
+626 ECNMTKTAKDLG

>member
-1 LAIRRHLKL
+1 MLK
-10 EIELRKQILKPEVLK
+10 
-25 NRLDIINKSHARSV
+25 V
-39 EYGIEKGMIFPK
+39 EGCKDNIS
-51 RILRLEELENKINK
+51 K
-65 NRKLLNIASRFMV
+65 NRKLLNAASRFMV

-91 ILLDNECCILK
+91 VLLDNECCILK
-102 ILGDED
+102 IIGDED

-116 KMVVGSYMS
+116 NMVVGAYMS
-125 ENSVGS
+125 ESSIGTT
-131 NAMGI
+131 AMGI
-136 AIKEHAPIQISEK
+136 AIKEQNPIQISEK
-149 EHFITAYQRWTCSA
+149 EHFIAAYQRWTCSA

-169 DGNIIGLLNLTG
+169 DGTIIGLLNLTG
-181 GMENVQKHTLGLI
+181 GREKVQKHTLGLI

-212 RLLETYQYM
+212 RLLETYRYM
-221 NRIVDSIYLGI
+221 NTVVDSIYLGI
-232 YMINKHG
+232 YVINKEG

-252 RIKEEDIVGKKVDT
+252 RIKEEDIIGKKVDT

-274 FEKIVNGNVYNNFEV
+274 FEKIIKGNVYNNIEV

-305 PIEVDNEVTGMV
+305 PIEIDNEVKGLV
-317 IVFTAIKEVIKSAN
+317 VVFTAIKKVIKSVN
-331 KYISG
+331 KYSSG
-336 KAVYNFEDIIGDSKE
+336 RAIYNFEDIVGDSLE
-351 IKKVIEDAKAVS
+351 IKKVIEYAKIIS

-450 PLDMQVSLLR
+450 PLDMQVNLLR

-501 DLFYRLSVIPIKIP
+501 DLYYRLSVIPIKIP
-515 PLRERKGDLPILID
+515 SLIERKGDLPILID
-529 YLLKIKANKL
+529 HLLKIKANKL
-539 NKRLTIMSASIYEKM
+539 NKKLTIMSAGIYEKM
-554 INYNWPGNIR
+554 LNYNWPGNIR

-574 NLNGESTK
+574 NLNGESTM
-582 VFHDGEKNND
+582 VFGHDEKNKSINND
-592 LNKDNLNKILNIEN
+592 CLNKVLSVEN
-606 KRIYTLA
+606 KKIYTLA
-613 ELEKNEIIKAMNQ
+613 ELERNEIIKAMDQN
-626 EECNMTIIAKKLG
+626 ECNMTKTAKDLG

>member
-1 LAIRRHLKL
+1 M
-10 EIELRKQILKPEVLK
+10 EIEIGKEILTPEVLK
-25 NRLDIINKSHARSV
+25 NQLDVIKRSHARSV
-39 EYGIEKGMIFPK
+39 DYGIEKGTIFPQK
-51 RILRLEELENKINK
+51 MLKLEGLKDNISK
-65 NRKLLNIASRFMV
+65 NRKLLNAASRFMV

-91 ILLDNECCILK
+91 VLLDNECCILK
-102 ILGDED
+102 IIGDED

-116 KMVVGSYMS
+116 NMVVGAYMS
-125 ENSVGS
+125 ESSIGTT
-131 NAMGI
+131 AMGI
-136 AIKEHAPIQISEK
+136 AIKEQNPIQISEK
-149 EHFITAYQRWTCSA
+149 EHFIAAYQRWTCSA
-163 APIHDV
+163 APIHDI
-169 DGNIIGLLNLTG
+169 DGTIIGLLNLTG
-181 GMENVQKHTLGLI
+181 GREKVQKHTLGLI

-221 NRIVDSIYLGI
+221 NTVVDSIYLGI
-232 YMINKHG
+232 YVINKDG

-252 RIKEEDIVGKKVDT
+252 RIKEEDIIGKKVDT

-274 FEKIVNGNVYNNFEV
+274 FEKIIKGNVYNNIEV

-305 PIEVDNEVTGMV
+305 PIEIDNEVKGLV
-317 IVFTAIKEVIKSAN
+317 IVFTAIKKVIKSVN
-331 KYISG
+331 KYSSG
-336 KAVYNFEDIIGDSKE
+336 RAIYNFEDIVGNSPE
-351 IKKVIEDAKAVS
+351 IKKVIEYAKIIS

-450 PLDMQVSLLR
+450 PLDMQVNLLR

-501 DLFYRLSVIPIKIP
+501 DLYYRLSVIPIKIP
-515 PLRERKGDLPILID
+515 SLIERKGDLPILID
-529 YLLKIKANKL
+529 HLLKIKANKL
-539 NKRLTIMSASIYEKM
+539 NKKLTIMSAGIYEKM
-554 INYNWPGNIR
+554 LNYNWPGNIR

-574 NLNGESTK
+574 NLNGESTM
-582 VFHDGEKNND
+582 VFGDDEKNKFINND
-592 LNKDNLNKILNIEN
+592 CSNKVLSIEN
-606 KRIYTLA
+606 KKIYTLA
-613 ELEKNEIIKAMNQ
+613 ELEKNEIIKAMDQN
-626 EECNMTIIAKKLG
+626 ECNMTKTAKDLG

-653 ITR
+653 IIR

>member
-1 LAIRRHLKL
+1 
-10 EIELRKQILKPEVLK
+10 
-25 NRLDIINKSHARSV
+25 
-39 EYGIEKGMIFPK
+39 
-51 RILRLEELENKINK
+51 
-65 NRKLLNIASRFMV
+65 LN
-78 TLYEFLKGSGFFI
+78 
-91 ILLDNECCILK
+91 
-102 ILGDED
+102 
-108 VVEEALSL
+108 
-116 KMVVGSYMS
+116 MVVGAYMS
-125 ENSVGS
+125 ENSIGT
-131 NAMGI
+131 NAMGV
-136 AIKEHAPIQISEK
+136 AIKEHNPIQISEK

-169 DGNIIGLLNLTG
+169 DGTIIGLLNLTG
-181 GMENVQKHTLGLI
+181 GREKVQKHTLGLI

-221 NRIVDSIYLGI
+221 NTVVDSIYLGI
-232 YMINKHG
+232 YVINKDG

-252 RIKEEDIVGKKVDT
+252 RIKEEDIIGKKVDT

-274 FEKIVNGNVYNNFEV
+274 FEKIIKGNVYNNIEV

-298 RYNVSAN
+298 KYNVSAN
-305 PIEVDNEVTGMV
+305 PIEIDNEVKGMV
-317 IVFTAIKEVIKSAN
+317 VVFTAIKKVIKPVN
-331 KYISG
+331 KYSSG
-336 KAVYNFEDIIGDSKE
+336 RAVYNFEDIVGNSPE
-351 IKKVIEDAKAVS
+351 IKKVIDYAKIIS

-385 IHNYGDRS
+385 IHNYGERS

-417 EEGSFTGARRG
+417 EDGSFTGARRG

-450 PLDMQVSLLR
+450 PLDMQVNLLR

-529 YLLKIKANKL
+529 HLLKIKANKL
-539 NKRLTIMSASIYEKM
+539 NKKLTIMSAGIYEKM
-554 INYNWPGNIR
+554 LNYNWPGNIR

-574 NLNGESTK
+574 NLNGESTM
-582 VFHDGEKNND
+582 VFDYDEKNNTISKD
-592 LNKDNLNKILNIEN
+592 DSNKALSIEN
-606 KRIYTLA
+606 KKIYTLA

-626 EECNMTIIAKKLG
+626 NEQNMTRIARDLG

>member
-1 LAIRRHLKL
+1 MLKL
-10 EIELRKQILKPEVLK
+10 EGRKDNI
-25 NRLDIINKSHARSV
+25 S
-39 EYGIEKGMIFPK
+39 
-51 RILRLEELENKINK
+51 K
-65 NRKLLNIASRFMV
+65 NRKLLNAASRFMV

-91 ILLDNECCILK
+91 VLLDNECCILK
-102 ILGDED
+102 IIGDED

-116 KMVVGSYMS
+116 NMVVGAYMS
-125 ENSVGS
+125 ESSIGTT
-131 NAMGI
+131 AMGI
-136 AIKEHAPIQISEK
+136 AIKEQNPIQISEK
-149 EHFITAYQRWTCSA
+149 EHFIAAYQRWTCSA

-169 DGNIIGLLNLTG
+169 DGTIIGLLNLTG
-181 GMENVQKHTLGLI
+181 GREKVQKHTLGLI

-212 RLLETYQYM
+212 RLLETYRYM
-221 NRIVDSIYLGI
+221 NTVVDSIYLGI
-232 YMINKHG
+232 YVINKEG

-252 RIKEEDIVGKKVDT
+252 RIKEEDIIGKKVDT

-274 FEKIVNGNVYNNFEV
+274 FEKIIKGNVYNNIEV

-305 PIEVDNEVTGMV
+305 PIEIDNEVKGLV
-317 IVFTAIKEVIKSAN
+317 VVFTAIKKVIKSVN
-331 KYISG
+331 KYSSG
-336 KAVYNFEDIIGDSKE
+336 RAIYNFEDIVGDSLE
-351 IKKVIEDAKAVS
+351 IKKVIEYAKIIS

-450 PLDMQVSLLR
+450 PLDMQVNLLR

-501 DLFYRLSVIPIKIP
+501 DLYYRLSVIPIKIP
-515 PLRERKGDLPILID
+515 SLIERKGDLPILID
-529 YLLKIKANKL
+529 HLLKIKANKL
-539 NKRLTIMSASIYEKM
+539 NKKLTIMSAGIYEKM
-554 INYNWPGNIR
+554 LNYNWPGNIR

-574 NLNGESTK
+574 NLNGESTM
-582 VFHDGEKNND
+582 VFGDDEKNKSINND
-592 LNKDNLNKILNIEN
+592 FSNKVLSVEN
-606 KRIYTLA
+606 KKIYTLA
-613 ELEKNEIIKAMNQ
+613 ELEKNEILKAMDQN
-626 EECNMTIIAKKLG
+626 ECNMTKTAKDLG

>member
-1 LAIRRHLKL
+1 M
-10 EIELRKQILKPEVLK
+10 EIEIGKQILTPEVL
-25 NRLDIINKSHARSV
+25 NNQLDVIKRSHARSI
-39 EYGIEKGMIFPK
+39 EYGIEKGTIFPQK
-51 RILRLEELENKINK
+51 ILKLEGLKDNINK
-65 NRKLLNIASRFMV
+65 NRKLLNVASRFMV

-91 ILLDNECCILK
+91 VLLDNECCILK
-102 ILGDED
+102 IIGDED
-108 VVEEALSL
+108 VVEEALGL
-116 KMVVGSYMS
+116 NMVVGAYMS
-125 ENSVGS
+125 ENSIGTT
-131 NAMGI
+131 AMGI
-136 AIKEHAPIQISEK
+136 AIKEQNPIQISEK
-149 EHFITAYQRWTCSA
+149 EHFIAAYQRWTCSA

-169 DGNIIGLLNLTG
+169 DGTIIGLLNLTG
-181 GMENVQKHTLGLI
+181 GREKVQKHTLGLI

-221 NRIVDSIYLGI
+221 NTVVDSIYLGI
-232 YMINKHG
+232 YVINKDG

-252 RIKEEDIVGKKVDT
+252 RIKEEDIIGKKVDT

-274 FEKIVNGNVYNNFEV
+274 FEKIIKGNVYNNIEV

-305 PIEVDNEVTGMV
+305 PIEIDNEVKGLV
-317 IVFTAIKEVIKSAN
+317 VVFTAIKKVIKSVN
-331 KYISG
+331 KYSSG
-336 KAVYNFEDIIGDSKE
+336 RAIYNFEDIVGDSLE
-351 IKKVIEDAKAVS
+351 IKKVIEYAKIIS

-450 PLDMQVSLLR
+450 PLDMQVNLLR

-501 DLFYRLSVIPIKIP
+501 DLYYRLSVIPIKIP
-515 PLRERKGDLPILID
+515 SLIERKGDLPILID
-529 YLLKIKANKL
+529 HLLKIKANKL
-539 NKRLTIMSASIYEKM
+539 NKKLTIMSAGIYEKM
-554 INYNWPGNIR
+554 LNYNWPGNIR

-574 NLNGESTK
+574 NLNGESTM
-582 VFHDGEKNND
+582 VFGDDEKNKSINND
-592 LNKDNLNKILNIEN
+592 CSNKVLSVEN
-606 KRIYTLA
+606 KKIYTLA
-613 ELEKNEIIKAMNQ
+613 ELEKNEIIKAMDQN
-626 EECNMTIIAKKLG
+626 ECNMTKTAKDLG
-639 ITRATLYSKIKRYN
+639 ITRATLYSKIKKYN

>member
-1 LAIRRHLKL
+1 MLKL
-10 EIELRKQILKPEVLK
+10 EGRKDNI
-25 NRLDIINKSHARSV
+25 S
-39 EYGIEKGMIFPK
+39 
-51 RILRLEELENKINK
+51 K
-65 NRKLLNIASRFMV
+65 NRKLLNAASRFMV

-91 ILLDNECCILK
+91 VLLDNECRILK
-102 ILGDED
+102 IIGDED

-116 KMVVGSYMS
+116 NMVVGAYMS
-125 ENSVGS
+125 ESSIGTT
-131 NAMGI
+131 AMGI
-136 AIKEHAPIQISEK
+136 AIKEQNPIQISEK
-149 EHFITAYQRWTCSA
+149 EHFIAAYQRWTCSA

-169 DGNIIGLLNLTG
+169 DGTIIGLLNLTG
-181 GMENVQKHTLGLI
+181 GREKVQKHTLGLI

-212 RLLETYQYM
+212 RLLETYRYM
-221 NRIVDSIYLGI
+221 NTVVDSIYLGI
-232 YMINKHG
+232 YVINKEG

-252 RIKEEDIVGKKVDT
+252 RIKEEDIIGKKVDT

-274 FEKIVNGNVYNNFEV
+274 FEKIIKGNVYNNIEV

-305 PIEVDNEVTGMV
+305 PIEIDNEVKGLV
-317 IVFTAIKEVIKSAN
+317 VVFTAIKKVIKSVN
-331 KYISG
+331 KYSSG
-336 KAVYNFEDIIGDSKE
+336 RAIYNFEDIVGDSLE
-351 IKKVIEDAKAVS
+351 IKKVIEYAKIIS

-450 PLDMQVSLLR
+450 PLDMQVNLLR

-501 DLFYRLSVIPIKIP
+501 DLYYRLSVIPIKIP
-515 PLRERKGDLPILID
+515 SLIERKGDLPILID
-529 YLLKIKANKL
+529 HLLKIKANKL
-539 NKRLTIMSASIYEKM
+539 NKKLTIMSAGIYEKM
-554 INYNWPGNIR
+554 LNYNWPGNIR

-574 NLNGESTK
+574 NLNGESTM
-582 VFHDGEKNND
+582 VFGDDEKNKSINND
-592 LNKDNLNKILNIEN
+592 CLNKVLSLEN
-606 KRIYTLA
+606 KKIYTLA
-613 ELEKNEIIKAMNQ
+613 ELEKNEIIKAMDQN
-626 EECNMTIIAKKLG
+626 ECNMTKTAKDLG